1 MYTIHKSYIYFI
13 SLNQFSAIEKGVIEM
28 ALTLTKERRG
38 EIAEMLFKQAMI
50 EEGIKLQPEETKRN
64 IGNWAKK
71 TGLSKEE
78 IVLFLRPIAEE
89 VLKKV
94 FSEDKK

>member
-1 MYTIHKSYIYFI
+1 
-13 SLNQFSAIEKGVIEM
+13 M

-38 EIAEMLFKQAMI
+38 EIAEILLKQAML
-50 EEGIKLQPEETKRN
+50 EEGIRLQPEETKRK
-64 IGNWAKK
+64 IGNWTKK

-89 VLKKV
+89 ALKKV
-94 FSEDKK
+94 FSEDEK

>member
-1 MYTIHKSYIYFI
+1 
-13 SLNQFSAIEKGVIEM
+13 M

-71 TGLSKEE
+71 TGL
-78 IVLFLRPIAEE
+78 
-89 VLKKV
+89 
-94 FSEDKK
+94 